1 MKLQKKNEEIEA
13 RRCKRQLC
21 RQWRLIFGSR
31 WLLYNGNAPFGVKA
45 VVLRLAVGE
54 IAKLVGEDLRVT
66 NLGIYIAMRVPVNPI
81 IYTRIGNIVTQLHR
95 KSPIDSASLELGRS
109 A

>member
-1 MKLQKKNEEIEA
+1 M
-13 RRCKRQLC
+13 
-21 RQWRLIFGSR
+21 
-31 WLLYNGNAPFGVKA
+31 LYNGNAPFGIKA

-54 IAKLVGEDLRVT
+54 IAELVGEDLRVT

-81 IYTRIGNIVTQLHR
+81 INPRIGDIVAQLNR
-95 KSPIDSASLELGRS
+95 KSSIDSASFELGRS